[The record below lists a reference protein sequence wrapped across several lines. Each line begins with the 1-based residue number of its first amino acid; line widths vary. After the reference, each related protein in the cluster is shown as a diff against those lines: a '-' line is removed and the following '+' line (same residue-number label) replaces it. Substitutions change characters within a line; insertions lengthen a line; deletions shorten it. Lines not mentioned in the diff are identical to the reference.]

1 MKLLTLR
8 ISCQPPLK
16 ARDTG
21 VNIHQLTFSLAKI
34 FPPLFFVPRS
44 SARSRVGPALIDDNN
59 IAIKEKDDD
68 PHEEEEANR
77 VEQGRD
83 SSHGHPERVLA
94 DIAAA
99 REISHRHFH
108 TLNETYSFTTKFL
121 L

>member
-1 MKLLTLR
+1 MPTSIK
-8 ISCQPPLK
+8 S
-16 ARDTG
+16 ARYRSKY
-21 VNIHQLTFSLAKI
+21 IHQLTFSLAKI
-34 FPPLFFVPRS
+34 FPPLLFVPRS

-83 SSHGHPERVLA
+83 SSHGHPERILA
-94 DIAAA
+94 DKTAA
-99 REISHRHFH
+99 REIRHRHFH
-108 TLNETYSFTTKFL
+108 YLNETYSFLAKFL